1 MKPGRIRA
9 LHPRHIIVFASWLGW
24 RTLVVASVLVAL
36 SLVAPFAAA
45 QDYLNCGYAPGWQ
58 QNGPARQYTAANL
71 FDYKDGAAEGYLS
84 FGFVRMT
91 GITCKSDENTIDIDI
106 SEMKDPDSAWGIF
119 AANSDPKNP
128 VAAIG
133 MGGQVEH
140 QAASF
145 AKGTSYVEI
154 VEVATD
160 PDADSSAI
168 MTAFAV
174 GIERQ
179 IQGRDTPPETL
190 KWFPDDDLVSVR
202 LVPESVLGLREL
214 RRGYVA
220 RYKQGQAFVI
230 EQASPESAA
239 ATLESVREKF
249 GNVIH
254 AGVGDESFQAKTKYL
269 GGLCIFRKGSV
280 LAGYANLPEAADAA
294 SLAAKLA
301 LRLP

>member
-9 LHPRHIIVFASWLGW
+9 TRPRRVFVFAARVEW
-24 RTLVVASVLVAL
+24 RMLVVPSVLLGL
-36 SLVAPFAAA
+36 SLAAPFAAA
-45 QDYLNCGYAPGWQ
+45 QGYLNCDYAPGWQ

-71 FDYKDGAAEGYLS
+71 FEYKDGAAEGYLS
-84 FGFVRMT
+84 FGFVGMT
-91 GITCKSDENTIDIDI
+91 GITCKSGENTIDIDI

-140 QAASF
+140 QTASF
-145 AKGTSYVEI
+145 ARGAYYVEI

-160 PDADSSAI
+160 PEADSSAT

-190 KWFPDDDLVSVR
+190 KWFPGDDLISVR

-239 ATLESVREKF
+239 ATLESLREKL
-249 GNVIH
+249 GNVVH
-254 AGVGDESFQAKTKYL
+254 AGIGDESFQTKTKYL

-280 LAGYANLPEAADAA
+280 LGGYANLPEAADAVT
-294 SLAAKLA
+294 LAGKLA